1 MLQINEKKEC
11 CGCSACQQICPKECI
26 TMNEDTEGFYYPVV
40 DEKKCVNCNLCEKVC
55 PIKKEEKRDQ
65 KLWAYATYS
74 KETKIRLQS
83 SSGGMFSLIAEYVL
97 KNKGIV
103 FGVVFNSEQTV
114 NHVSIE
120 RLEDLDKLRGSK
132 YIQSQIKETYKE
144 AKSYLEKG
152 KLVLF
157 TGTAC
162 QIAGLKGFLRKEYE
176 NLVTIDVLCHGVP
189 SKRVWKKYIENQENL
204 NNGHLKNV
212 FFRNKDNGWKQYE
225 VCADFDN
232 GREYRKMHGQDIFMR
247 LFLSEICLRPSCHDC
262 HFKSL
267 DRPSDFTLGDSW
279 GIENYMPEMDDD
291 KGTSV
296 VLLHSEKAKEIFE
309 KLKDKMIFKEAEV
322 DKILPPTADSRKSV
336 IAHPKRKQFFEL
348 LEQGVGIEKLVK
360 LIEPSVGQKIKN
372 KVRNGLRKC
381 KRLVTEIFKVPE
393 IL

>member
-1 MLQINEKKEC
+1 
-11 CGCSACQQICPKECI
+11 
-26 TMNEDTEGFYYPVV
+26 MNEDTEGFYYPVV

-247 LFLSEICLRPSCHDC
+247 LFLSEICLRPSCH
-262 HFKSL
+262 FKSL

-279 GIENYMPEMDDD
+279 GIENYMPEIDDD

-309 KLKDKMIFKEAEV
+309 KLKDKMIFKEVEV

-381 KRLVTEIFKVPE
+381 KRLVTEIFKVSE
-393 IL
+393 IFNKLMSCRH

>member
-1 MLQINEKKEC
+1 
-11 CGCSACQQICPKECI
+11 
-26 TMNEDTEGFYYPVV
+26 MNEDTEGFYYPVV

-212 FFRNKDNGWKQYE
+212 FFRNKDNGWKQCE

-247 LFLSEICLRPSCHDC
+247 LFLSEICLRPSCH
-262 HFKSL
+262 FK
-267 DRPSDFTLGDSW
+267 
-279 GIENYMPEMDDD
+279 
-291 KGTSV
+291 
-296 VLLHSEKAKEIFE
+296 
-309 KLKDKMIFKEAEV
+309 
-322 DKILPPTADSRKSV
+322 
-336 IAHPKRKQFFEL
+336 
-348 LEQGVGIEKLVK
+348 
-360 LIEPSVGQKIKN
+360 
-372 KVRNGLRKC
+372 
-381 KRLVTEIFKVPE
+381 
-393 IL
+393 

>member
-1 MLQINEKKEC
+1 
-11 CGCSACQQICPKECI
+11 
-26 TMNEDTEGFYYPVV
+26 MNEDTEGFYYPVV

-97 KNKGIV
+97 KNKGIL

-247 LFLSEICLRPSCHDC
+247 LFLSEICLRPSCH
-262 HFKSL
+262 FKSL

-309 KLKDKMIFKEAEV
+309 KLKDKMIFKEVEV

-381 KRLVTEIFKVPE
+381 KRLVTEIFKVSE
-393 IL
+393 IFNKLSIPVIHK

>member
-1 MLQINEKKEC
+1 
-11 CGCSACQQICPKECI
+11 
-26 TMNEDTEGFYYPVV
+26 
-40 DEKKCVNCNLCEKVC
+40 
-55 PIKKEEKRDQ
+55 
-65 KLWAYATYS
+65 
-74 KETKIRLQS
+74 
-83 SSGGMFSLIAEYVL
+83 MFSLIAEYVL

-157 TGTAC
+157 IGTAC

-232 GREYRKMHGQDIFMR
+232 GREYRKMHEYSYAAGSSAIIRYYCYIPCTSTLLQATACHTFHTLYVLSFLICY
-247 LFLSEICLRPSCHDC
+247 LFLPQIHYCNHMLQHFQLHLYLFLILQQNLLR
-262 HFKSL
+262 
-267 DRPSDFTLGDSW
+267 
-279 GIENYMPEMDDD
+279 
-291 KGTSV
+291 
-296 VLLHSEKAKEIFE
+296 A
-309 KLKDKMIFKEAEV
+309 
-322 DKILPPTADSRKSV
+322 
-336 IAHPKRKQFFEL
+336 
-348 LEQGVGIEKLVK
+348 
-360 LIEPSVGQKIKN
+360 
-372 KVRNGLRKC
+372 
-381 KRLVTEIFKVPE
+381 
-393 IL
+393 